1 MQATAAPAAPA
12 AEGTQAAQ
20 AAAAA
25 QTPQTAPTP
34 TVTVSV
40 PGVGVLTGVPTTA
53 AEVQALRA
61 KRAELSN
68 QLESAASRRGRLSR
82 SLDDKEG
89 ADRAGIEARIGVLDK
104 RIMQL
109 EADIAETGRQLTMA
123 PTALVASTGSSRD
136 FGGRIDSSV
145 APVLFVLFVLA
156 PIALSAARL
165 MWRRARVPAKAA
177 ALAGSPDDSRRL
189 ERLEQGMD
197 AIAIEV
203 ERISEG
209 QRFVTRLLSDAHDA
223 PAIPVSQRIGD
234 GARVASDSGDAAER
248 SRT

>member
-12 AEGTQAAQ
+12 APAV
-20 AAAAA
+20 A
-25 QTPQTAPTP
+25 QTPQAATP

-40 PGVGVLTGVPTTA
+40 PGIGVLTGVPTTA

-61 KRAELSN
+61 KRSELSN
-68 QLESAASRRGRLSR
+68 QLESAASRRARLSS

-123 PTALVASTGSSRD
+123 PSALVASTGSSVD
-136 FGGRIDSSV
+136 FGRMDSSV

-165 MWRRARVPAKAA
+165 MWKRARVQPRPP
-177 ALAGSPDDSRRL
+177 GSPDDPRRL

-209 QRFVTRLLSDAHDA
+209 QRFVTRLLSEAHDA

-234 GARVASDSGDAAER
+234 GARVGSDSGEAAER
-248 SRT
+248 PRT

>member
-1 MQATAAPAAPA
+1 MEMQATAAPAAPA
-12 AEGTQAAQ
+12 APVAQ
-20 AAAAA
+20 AAAVA
-25 QTPQTAPTP
+25 QPPQTVATP
-34 TVTVSV
+34 TITVSV
-40 PGVGVLTGVPTTA
+40 PGVGVLSGVPTTA

-68 QLESAASRRGRLSR
+68 QLESAASRRARLSS

-109 EADIAETGRQLTMA
+109 EADIAETGRQLTLA
-123 PTALVASTGSSRD
+123 PSALVASTGSSRD
-136 FGGRIDSSV
+136 FGGFDSSV

-156 PIALSAARL
+156 PMALAAARL
-165 MWRRARVPAKAA
+165 MWKRARVPAKP
-177 ALAGSPDDSRRL
+177 AGSPDDSRRL

-209 QRFVTRLLSDAHDA
+209 QRFVTRLLSEAHDA
-223 PAIPVSQRIGD
+223 PIPVSQRIGD
-234 GARVASDSGDAAER
+234 GARVESDSGEAAER
-248 SRT
+248 ART

>member
-1 MQATAAPAAPA
+1 MQATAAPAPPP

-40 PGVGVLTGVPTTA
+40 PGVGELTGVPTTA
-53 AEVQALRA
+53 ADVQALRA
-61 KRAELSN
+61 KRSELSN
-68 QLESAASRRGRLSR
+68 QLESAASRRARLSS

-123 PTALVASTGSSRD
+123 PSALVASSRSSPQ
-136 FGGRIDSSV
+136 FGRMDSSV

-156 PIALSAARL
+156 PIALAAARL
-165 MWRRARVPAKAA
+165 MWKRARVPAKP
-177 ALAGSPDDSRRL
+177 AGSPDDSRRL

-209 QRFVTRLLSDAHDA
+209 QRFVTRLLSEVHDA
-223 PAIPVSQRIGD
+223 PVPVSQRIAD
-234 GARVASDSGDAAER
+234 GASVGSDSGKAAER

>member
-1 MQATAAPAAPA
+1 MQATTAPAAPA
-12 AEGTQAAQ
+12 TQ

-123 PTALVASTGSSRD
+123 PTALVASTGPSRD

-145 APVLFVLFVLA
+145 APVLFVLSVLA
-156 PIALSAARL
+156 PLALSAAQIG
-165 MWRRARVPAKAA
+165 RAPCRESAYS
-177 ALAGSPDDSRRL
+177 AG
-189 ERLEQGMD
+189 
-197 AIAIEV
+197 
-203 ERISEG
+203 
-209 QRFVTRLLSDAHDA
+209 
-223 PAIPVSQRIGD
+223 
-234 GARVASDSGDAAER
+234 VA
-248 SRT
+248 

>member
-1 MQATAAPAAPA
+1 MQATAAPAPPP

-61 KRAELSN
+61 KRSELSN
-68 QLESAASRRGRLSR
+68 QLESAASRRARLSA

-136 FGGRIDSSV
+136 FRIDSSV

-165 MWRRARVPAKAA
+165 MWKRARVQAKA

-223 PAIPVSQRIGD
+223 PPIPVSQRIGD
-234 GARVASDSGDAAER
+234 GARVASESGEAAGR
-248 SRT
+248 SGT

>member
-12 AEGTQAAQ
+12 TQAVAV
-20 AAAAA
+20 A

-61 KRAELSN
+61 KRSELSN
-68 QLESAASRRGRLSR
+68 QLESAASRRARLSR

-89 ADRAGIEARIGVLDK
+89 VDRAGIEARIGVLDK

-123 PTALVASTGSSRD
+123 PTALVASTGSARD
-136 FGGRIDSSV
+136 FGRGFDSSV
-145 APVLFVLFVLA
+145 APVLFVIFVLA

-165 MWRRARVPAKAA
+165 MWKRARVPARAA
-177 ALAGSPDDSRRL
+177 GSAGSPDDSRRL

-209 QRFVTRLLSDAHDA
+209 QRFVTRLLSEAHNA
-223 PAIPVSQRIGD
+223 PVPVSQRIGD
-234 GARVASDSGDAAER
+234 GTRVVSDAGEAAER
-248 SRT
+248 SGNKPSV